1 MLKFNGMF
9 ALALWDRKERSLLLA
24 RDRYG
29 VKPLYYSSQSGRF
42 SFGSEQKA
50 IISQPGFKR
59 VINKP
64 ALLEYFTFQNI
75 FTDST
80 LLRDIHILPAG
91 HFLVLKPDDGY
102 DVRPAIH
109 RYWDYCFREPERQL
123 MP

>member
-1 MLKFNGMF
+1 MNSKPMVFGSAVRLIVKLFF
-9 ALALWDRKERSLLLA
+9 TLLLAGEQMHCSNLMVCLLWHCDRKERSLLLA

-29 VKPLYYSSQSGRF
+29 VKPFTIVLNQAVF
-42 SFGSEQKA
+42 FGSEQKA

-80 LLRDIHILPAG
+80 LLRDIHILPAVISL
-91 HFLVLKPDDGY
+91 F
-102 DVRPAIH
+102 
-109 RYWDYCFREPERQL
+109 
-123 MP
+123 